1 MKGVLAAAA
10 ALLTLLSVL
19 PAGAESYR
27 FSLPEAIAYGV
38 QNSSSIRSKALVL
51 EAAKQDLAAA
61 RAAYYPALSASLT
74 YTHLYPQSTMTMGP
88 VTTYLS
94 PSDLLKLSANL
105 SQPIYTFGKLNG
117 GVELAEQAVAQ
128 ASFDLKE
135 ETRRTVVLI
144 KRAFYGYLLALE
156 VRGINRDTL
165 ERKQEALEVAGLR
178 YKAGL
183 VPDYEV
189 LKAESDLESYRATV
203 IASENAVQV
212 ALLNVRSVLGIQ
224 EEGFEFELVGE
235 LSPLIIHLDPP
246 ALIRRALERKHD
258 LASFRRSMEA
268 LEVQQKLNRSLALP
282 TLAGFVGYSLDS
294 GFDSATGK
302 NTWFDAEAWDGTLT
316 AGLSLS
322 VPVSALL
329 PWSKESAAVR
339 KSALQLENLKVQYSS
354 LEGGVRIAVESAILK
369 IAEQEAKIASGR
381 KSVSLAQRLY
391 ESAEAQYRGGYIS
404 STDLTDAQLGLN
416 AAQLALAQAVHGY
429 NQNVLD
435 LLDAVG
441 SDGEENL

>member
-1 MKGVLAAAA
+1 MKGALAAGV

-19 PAGAESYR
+19 PVGAESYR
-27 FSLPEAIAYGV
+27 FTLPEAIAYGV
-38 QNSSSIRSKALVL
+38 QNSSSIRSKALAL
-51 EAAKQDLAAA
+51 EAARQDLASA

-74 YTHLYPQSTMTMGP
+74 YTHLYPQSTITMGP

-94 PSDLLKLSANL
+94 PTDPLKLSANL
-105 SQPIYTFGKLNG
+105 SQTIYTFGKLKG
-117 GVELAEQAVAQ
+117 GVRLAEQAVAQ

-135 ETRRTVVLI
+135 ETRRTVVLV

-224 EEGFEFELVGE
+224 EQDFEFELVGE
-235 LSPLIIHLDPP
+235 LSPLAVRLDSP

-268 LEVQQKLNRSLALP
+268 LAVQQKLNRSLALP

-294 GFDSATGK
+294 GFDSATGE
-302 NTWFDAEAWDGTLT
+302 NSWFDAEAWDGTLT
-316 AGLSLS
+316 AGLSFS

-329 PWSKESAAVR
+329 PWSRESAAVR
-339 KSALQLENLKVQYSS
+339 KSALQLENLKLQYSS

-404 STDLTDAQLGLN
+404 STDLKDAQLGLN
-416 AAQLALAQAVHGY
+416 GAQLALAQAVHGY